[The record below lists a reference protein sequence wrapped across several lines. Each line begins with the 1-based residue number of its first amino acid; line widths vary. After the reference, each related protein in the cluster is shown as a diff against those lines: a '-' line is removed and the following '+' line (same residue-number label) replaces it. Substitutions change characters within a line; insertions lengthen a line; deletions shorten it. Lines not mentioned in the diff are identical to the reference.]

1 MTKPGET
8 ARPRGIGALSLAA
21 CVVGAV
27 LVALAVGLVWGTEDT
42 SVARAFADA
51 SSLDR
56 LILLHVRLPRAIL
69 AIVAGAALS
78 GSGVALQSVLRNPLA
93 EPYILGVSGGA
104 ALGATL
110 ALLFGLGT
118 LAWLGAMLLP
128 VCALAGGLLAT
139 FLVLGITRRG
149 HGRGAELLLAG
160 VVLNAIASGAITF
173 IKTVVSA
180 AKAQE
185 LLFWLTGF
193 LDVPST
199 PSLVALTVYVA
210 AGLALLAYDAP
221 RLNLLAL
228 GDESAAALGVD
239 VPRLTVRVLVACSL
253 LTGAVVSMTG
263 LIGFVGLV
271 VPHAL
276 RRVMGPDVRRLMP
289 LSAAFGGVLLVLCDA
304 ASRSLFRVFHT
315 EPPVGAITALV
326 GGPVFLALLYRRR
339 MR

>member
-1 MTKPGET
+1 MTEL
-8 ARPRGIGALSLAA
+8 ARPRGMGALSLAA
-21 CVVGAV
+21 WVVA
-27 LVALAVGLVWGTEDT
+27 ALLLSLTVGLVWGTEDT
-42 SVARAFADA
+42 SVARAFSDA
-51 SSLDR
+51 TSLDR
-56 LILLHVRLPRAIL
+56 LILLHVRLPRALL

-118 LAWLGAMLLP
+118 VAWLGAMLLP

-173 IKTVVSA
+173 IKTVISA

-199 PSLVALTVYVA
+199 PSLVALAVYVA
-210 AGLALLAYDAP
+210 LGLGLLAYDAP

-239 VPRLTVRVLVACSL
+239 VQRLTVRVLVACSL

-276 RRVMGPDVRRLMP
+276 RRVMGPDVRRLLP

-339 MR
+339 SR

>member
-1 MTKPGET
+1 V
-8 ARPRGIGALSLAA
+8 LAA
-21 CVVGAV
+21 CVVLAV
-27 LVALAVGLVWGTEDT
+27 LLALVVGLLWGTENT
-42 SVARAFADA
+42 SVGRALGDPD
-51 SSLDR
+51 SLDR
-56 LILLHVRLPRAIL
+56 LILLRVRLPRVLL
-69 AIVAGAALS
+69 AIVAGGALA

-118 LAWLGAMLLP
+118 VAWLGAMLLP
-128 VCALAGGLLAT
+128 ACALVGGLLAT
-139 FLVLGITRRG
+139 FAVIAIARRG

-160 VVLNAIASGAITF
+160 VVLNAIAAGAITF

-199 PSLVALTVYVA
+199 TSLVVLSVYVSL
-210 AGLALLAYDAP
+210 GLLLLAYDAP

-228 GDESAAALGVD
+228 GDESAASLGVD
-239 VPRLTVRVLVACSL
+239 VPKLTLRVLIACSL

-276 RRVMGPDVRRLMP
+276 RRVMGPDVRRLLP
-289 LSAAFGGVLLVLCDA
+289 LSVAFGGVLLVLCDT

-326 GGPVFLALLYRRR
+326 GGPVFLVLLHRRR
-339 MR
+339 RD